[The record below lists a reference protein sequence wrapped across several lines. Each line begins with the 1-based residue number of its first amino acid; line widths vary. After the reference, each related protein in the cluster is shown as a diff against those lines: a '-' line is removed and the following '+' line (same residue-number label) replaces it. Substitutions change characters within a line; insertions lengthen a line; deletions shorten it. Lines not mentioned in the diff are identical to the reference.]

1 MGRDDFLLWDLVY
14 KQPLRFQYPDTH
26 ISSTEKE
33 TRNMNDEDD
42 EEQTRLPDDFDIDL
56 PISILTD
63 IVLTRV
69 PLSIQFY
76 NLITRLEN
84 ERAVK
89 RRRMYT

>member
-1 MGRDDFLLWDLVY
+1 
-14 KQPLRFQYPDTH
+14 
-26 ISSTEKE
+26 
-33 TRNMNDEDD
+33 MNDEDD

-84 ERAVK
+84 DRAVK